1 MWIIPDWPAP
11 KRVKAISTTRKG
23 GVSLAPYDGLNLG
36 LHVGDDTE
44 SVQQNRS
51 LLQRELGLVQAPAWL
66 NQIHSSK
73 VIDLKLPLTA
83 LIDADGSYSRE
94 SNLAC
99 IIMTADCLPVLLCDK
114 NGTQVAAVHAGWRGL
129 AGGVIEA
136 ALDKFSVPANEIM
149 AWLGPAIGPTAFE
162 VGGEVRQQ
170 FMAVDPQAKLAF
182 TLQTKVV
189 DGQSD
194 NDKWLANIYL
204 LATQRLQK
212 YGITQVYGGDHCTVN
227 EPELF
232 YSYRREPITG
242 RQASLIWLD

>member
-44 SVQQNRS
+44 CVQQNRS

-182 TLQTKVV
+182 TPQTKVV

-194 NDKWLANIYL
+194 SDKWLANIYL

>member
-44 SVQQNRS
+44 CVQQNRS

-182 TLQTKVV
+182 TPQTKVV